1 MPSYLAPV
9 CFSCSKFNKKNDS
22 CSIYP
27 NGIPRDIYFKGGSCK
42 KASIN
47 SSKSASKKTQSK
59 KAKSKTKKK
68 RK

>member
-9 CFSCSKFNKKNDS
+9 WLSCSKFNKKNDS
-22 CSIYP
+22 CSVYP

-42 KASIN
+42 KASI
-47 SSKSASKKTQSK
+47 KASKPAPKKT
-59 KAKSKTKKK
+59 KSKAKKK

>member
-22 CSIYP
+22 CSVYP

-42 KASIN
+42 KANI
-47 SSKSASKKTQSK
+47 KASKPAPKKT
-59 KAKSKTKKK
+59 KSKTKKK